1 MKTKEAIL
9 SRRSIRK
16 FTDSEVSFELLEQI
30 VEAGCSAPSACNK
43 KPYEIYVVTN
53 EEILEKLNKS
63 SRFSNMPS
71 KAKIV
76 VCCNLK
82 KALPLGLSDYWIQDA
97 SAVVENML
105 IMINELGLGAC
116 WCGLYPQ
123 VKPTE
128 KVREIL
134 ELDEK
139 IVPMALI
146 NLGWPKEIREPHSG
160 IDEKRVHFIK

>member
-1 MKTKEAIL
+1 MDTKNAIL

-16 FTDSEVSFELLEQI
+16 FTDEAVSEELLNQI

-43 KPYEIYVVTN
+43 KPYEIYVITN
-53 EEILEKLNKS
+53 EEMLEKLNKS

-71 KAKIV
+71 KIKIV
-76 VCCNLK
+76 VCGNLK
-82 KALPLGLSDYWIQDA
+82 KALPFGLGEYWIQDA

-105 IMINELGLGAC
+105 IMINDLGLGAC

-123 VKPTE
+123 NKPTE
-128 KVREIL
+128 YVRDVL

-146 NLGWPKEIREPHSG
+146 NLGWPKENKEPHKG
-160 IDEKRVHFIK
+160 IDEKRVHFIR